1 MVEEARN
8 LHRRC
13 RPCHRQD
20 VGKACDRRFLEG
32 CRLRNDGELD
42 AIDRKLL
49 ALLQVDARASFTA
62 LARDAGLS
70 RTAIQERMARL
81 EREGVILG
89 YSVRLADRPK
99 APAIRAMLSLR
110 IRTRPCATV
119 LDRFRSWPEIVA
131 CYSLAGPVDAMLL
144 VETEDAAALSGLV
157 DRLSAVPGVGEIE
170 TAPILAESV
179 RAG

>member
-1 MVEEARN
+1 M
-8 LHRRC
+8 
-13 RPCHRQD
+13 
-20 VGKACDRRFLEG
+20 
-32 CRLRNDGELD
+32 RNDGELD

-49 ALLQVDARASFTA
+49 ALLKADARASFTA

-81 EREGVILG
+81 ERDGVILG
-89 YSVRLADRPK
+89 YTVRLAERPQ
-99 APAIRAMLSLR
+99 PAVIRAMLSLR

-119 LDRFRSWPEIVA
+119 LDRFRTWPEIVA
-131 CYSLAGPVDAMLL
+131 CYSLAGPVDAVLI
-144 VETEDAAALSGLV
+144 VETPDATGLSRLV

-170 TAPILAESV
+170 TATILGESV

>member
-1 MVEEARN
+1 M
-8 LHRRC
+8 
-13 RPCHRQD
+13 
-20 VGKACDRRFLEG
+20 
-32 CRLRNDGELD
+32 RNDGELD

-49 ALLQVDARASFTA
+49 ALLQADARASFTA

-81 EREGVILG
+81 ERDGVILG
-89 YSVRLADRPK
+89 YTVRLAERPK
-99 APAIRAMLSLR
+99 APTTRAMLSLR

-119 LDRFRSWPEIVA
+119 LDRFSAWPEIVA
-131 CYSLAGPVDAMLL
+131 SYSLAGPVDAMLI
-144 VETEDAAALSGLV
+144 VEVDGPLALSQLV

-179 RAG
+179 RAGQGLP